1 MVTPIDN
8 ASYAG
13 WLAKQLVKHADTIGK
28 IAAILAFEQPNV
40 PVVKKGKG
48 DVVNN
53 DNGPQ
58 YSTTVVTM
66 NGILLYILLRELY
79 AETFK
84 PGNKADP
91 SLAVFLHG
99 AYHAFHCTLRQ
110 THTLPIFMR
119 SGIDTIPHG
128 EDELY
133 SLRYY
138 FQNGSVRYPAHE
150 NHTLHVL
157 YKHLEM
163 SEPLPTPEPDGLRQA
178 GV

>member
-1 MVTPIDN
+1 MLTPIDN
-8 ASYAG
+8 APYAL
-13 WLAKQLVKHADTIGK
+13 WLAKQLTKHAEAIGK
-28 IAAILAFEQPNV
+28 IAAAMAFEQPNI
-40 PVVKKGKG
+40 PVVKKGKE

-53 DNGPQ
+53 DKGPQ

-84 PGNKADP
+84 PGNKVDP

-99 AYHAFHCTLRQ
+99 AYHAFLFTLRQ
-110 THTLPIFMR
+110 THTTPFFMR
-119 SGIDTIPHG
+119 SGVDTMPQE

-138 FQNGSVRYPAHE
+138 FQNGSVRYPSQE
-150 NHTLHVL
+150 NHVLHTL
-157 YKHLEM
+157 YQHLELQ
-163 SEPLPTPEPDGLRQA
+163 EPLPVPETDALQQT

>member
-8 ASYAG
+8 AAYAG
-13 WLAKQLVKHADTIGK
+13 WLAKQLVKHADAIGK

-79 AETFK
+79 METFK

-99 AYHAFHCTLRQ
+99 AYHAFLFTLRQ
-110 THTLPIFMR
+110 THTMPSFMR
-119 SGIDTIPHG
+119 SGTDTMPQE

-138 FQNGSVRYPAHE
+138 FHNGSVRYPSQE
-150 NHTLHVL
+150 NHTLHML
-157 YKHLEM
+157 YQHLELH
-163 SEPLPTPEPDGLRQA
+163 EPLPAPETDVLQQT